1 VAQDDDQV
9 LSVFPQPAFHQPGLC
24 KKAIEAMAMRYA
36 AALVALLAL
45 VPSAAFAE
53 PADDSVQADAA
64 DAPASL
70 AQHKHHHHKHH
81 HHKHHH
87 HKHHDGD
94 DKKVTAAAPA
104 ASAKKTAP
112 SAVLKRVSHAKPT
125 PATQKTTAKGQSLS
139 KKMKSL
145 ETKLHAEE
153 KKEQGEQVVR
163 KSLKVNGPLPANFEQ
178 QFSQAV
184 AKATH
189 SDASKVKV
197 VSELP
202 GQAGI
207 VEVFFTAPKK
217 VADEAEDEAGDS
229 DSPLA
234 TGQLQSFLTAK
245 GDDDAPAAEPAKE
258 ESVSVA
264 SSDTG
269 KSQSLDINAAMP
281 YGDLEPFGREDTGQE
296 LTEDSISESNE
307 MVDQLERAEVAEE
320 KRAVFRALTRLRGA
334 AITSF
339 DGIARSQTGNID
351 EYNKVNKWRKTHP
364 LHHLADEESDVSRWA
379 FPDIA
384 DF

>member
-1 VAQDDDQV
+1 MV
-9 LSVFPQPAFHQPGLC
+9 
-24 KKAIEAMAMRYA
+24 MRFA
-36 AALVALLAL
+36 AALLALVAL
-45 VPSAAFAE
+45 VPSAAFAD
-53 PADDSVQADAA
+53 PADDAVQADAA
-64 DAPASL
+64 DTPSSL
-70 AQHKHHHHKHH
+70 AQHHKHHHKHH

-87 HKHHDGD
+87 HHHHDAE
-94 DKKVTAAAPA
+94 DKKDQKVKAAASAAPA
-104 ASAKKTAP
+104 KKVDHPP
-112 SAVLKRVSHAKPT
+112 SAVLKRVSHAKPS
-125 PATQKTTAKGQSLS
+125 PATPKTSSKTTGKSLS
-139 KKMKSL
+139 AKMKSL

-202 GQAGI
+202 GEAGI
-207 VEVFFTAPKK
+207 VQVFFTAPKK
-217 VADEAEDEAGDS
+217 VADEAEDEAGDP

-234 TGQLQSFLTAK
+234 TGALQSFLTAK
-245 GDDDAPAAEPAKE
+245 GDDDASAPEPAAE
-258 ESVSVA
+258 SVTVA
-264 SSDTG
+264 SQDTG
-269 KSQSLDINAAMP
+269 KSLDINAAMP